1 LATQPPVFAG
11 IHVTESKFRLL
22 HCPEV

>member
-1 LATQPPVFAG
+1 VFAG